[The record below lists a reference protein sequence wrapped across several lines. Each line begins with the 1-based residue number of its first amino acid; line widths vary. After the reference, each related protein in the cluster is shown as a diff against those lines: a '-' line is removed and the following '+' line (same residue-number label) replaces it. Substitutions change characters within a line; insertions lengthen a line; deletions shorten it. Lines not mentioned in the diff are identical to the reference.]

1 MPHDAARGGGPLP
14 FFEFMLYGVKSFEA
28 AGADARLACV
38 ARGRTLTLVPVP
50 SRRRQPAGSA
60 AAADGERGGG
70 AAVVARPSR

>member
-28 AGADARLACV
+28 AKADARLACV

-50 SRRRQPAGSA
+50 PRRRQPAGRA
-60 AAADGERGGG
+60 AAATGERGAG
-70 AAVVARPSR
+70 ADLVSRAAR